1 MNQINA
7 NIDPYPCLD
16 RSLLPGLFSS
26 FAWYRSLSE
35 RHRQMLISTS
45 HATIFEPGALVA
57 RAKCT
62 SEFWIGLTSGLLKLS
77 VHDESGKGV
86 TLCGISAGGWFGEGS
101 VLKNELRQYDVYSLQ
116 KSRVLMVPSSTFH
129 SLLDESIS
137 FNSFIIHQLNNRL
150 AEFICSVQNTRM
162 LTITARV
169 ARSIAQL
176 FNQDLYP
183 STKSRIYISQEELA
197 MLVGVSRQRVNG
209 ALQHLERLGLVNLS
223 YNQIDVLDL
232 EQMRLMDRVPTVP

>member
-7 NIDPYPCLD
+7 NIDPYACLD

-26 FAWYRSLSE
+26 FAWYRLLSE
-35 RHRQMLISTS
+35 HHRRMLVSTS

-57 RAKCT
+57 RAKST
-62 SEFWIGLTSGLLKLS
+62 SDFWIGLSSGLLKLS
-77 VHDESGKGV
+77 IHDEKGKGV
-86 TLCGISAGGWFGEGS
+86 TLCGISSGGWFGEGS
-101 VLKNELRQYDVYSLQ
+101 VIKNEIRQYDVYALQ
-116 KSRVLMVPSSTFH
+116 RSTVLMVPSSSFH
-129 SLLDESIS
+129 FLLDESIA

-150 AEFICSVQNTRM
+150 AEFICSVKNTRI

-183 STKSRIYISQEELA
+183 NTKASIHISQEELG

-209 ALQHLERLGLVNLS
+209 ALQHLERLGLIRLS

-232 EQMRLMDRVPTVP
+232 EQMRLMDRVPTAP